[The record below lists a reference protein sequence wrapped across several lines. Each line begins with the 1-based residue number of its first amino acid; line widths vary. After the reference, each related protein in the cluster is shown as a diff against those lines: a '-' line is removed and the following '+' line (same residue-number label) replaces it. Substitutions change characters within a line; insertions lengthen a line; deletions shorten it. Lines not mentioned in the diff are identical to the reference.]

1 MGGRE
6 VYIGG
11 TVVSILLSIGLFASG
26 RENTAIFVGL
36 WAPTILQLGQ
46 NLVEKE

>member
-1 MGGRE
+1 MGARE

-11 TVVSILLSIGLFASG
+11 TIVSILLSIGLYAAG
-26 RENTAIFVGL
+26 RKNEGIFVGL